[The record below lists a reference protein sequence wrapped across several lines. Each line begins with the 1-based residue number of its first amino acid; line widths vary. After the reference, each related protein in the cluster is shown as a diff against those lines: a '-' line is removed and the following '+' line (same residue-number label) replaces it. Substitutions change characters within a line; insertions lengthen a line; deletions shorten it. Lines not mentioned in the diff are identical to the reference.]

1 MKCTVNGNLNAIT
14 TPTETKFTC
23 VSLIS
28 IRVFLASPIFF
39 MSISPGVEVPSGV
52 MAPNGV
58 FIHTLM
64 DIKLTQVN
72 FVSVGVV
79 IANYKRECLYYLSLL
94 LLLENVIK

>member
-1 MKCTVNGNLNAIT
+1 MDFICFQKYGGINTPFGAIT
-14 TPTETKFTC
+14 PLGTSTPGDIDMKKIGEA
-23 VSLIS
+23 
-28 IRVFLASPIFF
+28 R
-39 MSISPGVEVPSGV
+39 
-52 MAPNGV
+52 N
-58 FIHTLM
+58 TLM

>member
-1 MKCTVNGNLNAIT
+1 MDFICFQKYGGINTPT

-52 MAPNGV
+52 IFGYFYASDLNRN
-58 FIHTLM
+58 
-64 DIKLTQVN
+64 LTRVE
-72 FVSVGVV
+72 
-79 IANYKRECLYYLSLL
+79 IL
-94 LLLENVIK
+94 